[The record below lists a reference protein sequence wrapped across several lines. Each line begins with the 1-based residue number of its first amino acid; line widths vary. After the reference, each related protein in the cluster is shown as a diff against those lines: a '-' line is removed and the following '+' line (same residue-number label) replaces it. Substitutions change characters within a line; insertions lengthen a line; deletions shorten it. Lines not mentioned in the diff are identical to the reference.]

1 MVRHGEKPPLGLGL
15 LTCQGLNRA
24 LMLPEYFAANFPPP
38 DYIFAPNPSFKAT
51 EIDGD
56 GQRYDYVR
64 PLLTIAPTAVHL
76 GVPINTQ
83 IPYNDPGMLADEL
96 LAPQYRTAMIYVAWE
111 HMNIMDFAKIMRTRF
126 GSSNELPTW
135 PDSDYDM
142 VFVFRIHW
150 SESPTLELAVDSEG
164 IGAPS
169 TNCPPGLSTDK

>member
-1 MVRHGEKPPLGLGL
+1 MFADGIDDSQDRRTGVQQTIVMVRHGEKPPLGLGL

-64 PLLTIAPTAVHL
+64 PLLTIAPTAVRV

-83 IPYNDPGMLADEL
+83 VPYNDPGRLADEL
-96 LAPQYRTAMIYVAWE
+96 LGPQYRTAMIYVAWE
-111 HMNIMDFAKIMRTRF
+111 HMNIGIPRAS
-126 GSSNELPTW
+126 GLLPQTA
-135 PDSDYDM
+135 
-142 VFVFRIHW
+142 RR
-150 SESPTLELAVDSEG
+150 G
-164 IGAPS
+164 
-169 TNCPPGLSTDK
+169 